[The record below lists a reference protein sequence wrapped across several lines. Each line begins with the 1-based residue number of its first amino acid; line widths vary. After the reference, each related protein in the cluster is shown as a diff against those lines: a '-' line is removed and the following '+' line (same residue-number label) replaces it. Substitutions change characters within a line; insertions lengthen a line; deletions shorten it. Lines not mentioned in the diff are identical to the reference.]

1 MKVHFIRT
9 QVFIWRISCAI
20 QNINLS
26 QDIHCSMI
34 NSFLKLDDFLLLQ
47 YLQLFLLN
55 IRIILAKFYLQK
67 KVFFQPLMCHNFSN
81 VNVSNDE
88 GENGIRGGVQGK
100 VFKKKYWNS
109 KLKFLTPTP
118 PPLLTRLFRIFFNQI
133 LMKNSI
139 FFNLPFKSIS
149 LSFKQMWIIYQVP
162 KLLLKINVWQA
173 AWESFQ
179 GYCKI
184 FYLLINP
191 SQAGKHWELVWEDP
205 GENLKLW
212 CSFSSF
218 KFLLKI
224 PSRARISRAV
234 DNSVHQK
241 FGFNYCC
248 QLVAVSHWYFKLQ
261 SLSRHMP
268 SNISHSS
275 EIDVI
280 TAIFWWE
287 SWETILQQLTETKL
301 FLVQDYSRGY
311 WKK

>member
-1 MKVHFIRT
+1 
-9 QVFIWRISCAI
+9 
-20 QNINLS
+20 
-26 QDIHCSMI
+26 
-34 NSFLKLDDFLLLQ
+34 
-47 YLQLFLLN
+47 
-55 IRIILAKFYLQK
+55 
-67 KVFFQPLMCHNFSN
+67 
-81 VNVSNDE
+81 
-88 GENGIRGGVQGK
+88 
-100 VFKKKYWNS
+100 
-109 KLKFLTPTP
+109 
-118 PPLLTRLFRIFFNQI
+118 
-133 LMKNSI
+133 
-139 FFNLPFKSIS
+139 
-149 LSFKQMWIIYQVP
+149 MWIIYQVP
-162 KLLLKINVWQA
+162 ELLLKINVWQA

-280 TAIFWWE
+280 TL
-287 SWETILQQLTETKL
+287 LQQYFDGRVEKL
-301 FLVQDYSRGY
+301 FCSNSPRQSCFWSRTVWGDTG
-311 WKK
+311 KKN